1 MLAIDT
7 NRLNILPL
15 DQSLLEICISDFNEM
30 ERVLGLVITDRK
42 LGDREKNV
50 YRIRLKSVE
59 NNPIHYM
66 WYTVWIIA
74 LKEENKFIGS
84 IMIKNYPNDNGEVI
98 IGYSIENDYRW
109 NGFMTE
115 ALKSLTQ
122 WMFLNLEV
130 KFILADTLKNNIP
143 SHRVLQKIGMV
154 KYMEDDECYW
164 WMLENN

>member
-7 NRLNILPL
+7 NRLTILPL
-15 DQSLLEICISDFNEM
+15 DQSLLEISLSDFNEM
-30 ERVLGLVITDRK
+30 EKVLGLVITYRK
-42 LGDREKNV
+42 LSDREKNV
-50 YRIRLKSVE
+50 YKIRLKSVE
-59 NNPIHYM
+59 NNPIQYM
-66 WYTVWIIA
+66 WYTVWIIS

-98 IGYSIENDYRW
+98 LGYSIENDYRC

-115 ALKSLTQ
+115 ALNSLTQ
-122 WMFLNLEV
+122 WMFLNVEV
-130 KFILADTLKNNIP
+130 KFIIADTLKSNIP